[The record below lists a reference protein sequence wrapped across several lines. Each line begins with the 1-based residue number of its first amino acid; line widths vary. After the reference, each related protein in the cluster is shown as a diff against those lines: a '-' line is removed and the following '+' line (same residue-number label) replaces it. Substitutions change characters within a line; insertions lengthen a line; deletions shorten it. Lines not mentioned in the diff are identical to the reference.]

1 MLNLQKMNCK
11 NQWIKSHWD
20 NKLQGKSFLTSV
32 FCVVRAVLWPGSR
45 ICIAAGNRGQSIV
58 ILEYIRDKLM
68 PNSPELRAEIK
79 EGPITTASNAYVTFH
94 NGSTI
99 KVVTASDSARS
110 NRATLLVVEEFR
122 LVRADII
129 TTVLRKFLTEI
140 RHPGYL
146 DKPEY
151 QHLAERSREVYLSS
165 AWYKSHWSYQKMLS
179 AFKNMLDDT
188 KRYFLCG
195 LPYQLSIRE
204 GLLLREQVE
213 DEMAEDDFN
222 EVAWSMEM
230 SCEWWGAE
238 ENSFFD
244 FEAITRDRKIQY
256 PWLSDEV
263 CGRVS
268 DPRVHIPRKQA
279 GEIRILSADLALMA
293 SGGKKRRNNDA
304 TAIFINQVIRNKD
317 GRSTSNFVFTD
328 VIEGAHTEDQALY
341 IRKLFDVYE
350 CDWIAID
357 ARGVGAGIVDAL
369 LRDLVD
375 KDGGIVYPAISV
387 YNDQDWAARCT
398 NRNAPKVIW
407 AISASPKFNS
417 DCALGL
423 REGFKSG
430 KVRLLISEF
439 DAEELLSQLKGW
451 NNLNPAERLKIQLPY
466 INTTLA
472 VDEIIKLEHDE
483 SSGLVKI
490 SERAGN
496 RKDRYSSMS
505 YNYWVACQLDAKNRQ
520 RKDVD
525 NPMEYF
531 KIRAPKIR

>member
-1 MLNLQKMNCK
+1 M
-11 NQWIKSHWD
+11 
-20 NKLQGKSFLTSV
+20 TSV
-32 FCVVRAVLWPGSR
+32 FCCVRAILYPGTK

-68 PNSPELRAEIK
+68 SNSPELRAEIK
-79 EGPITTASNAYVTFH
+79 DGPIVTAANAYVTFH

-110 NRATLLVVEEFR
+110 NRATLLVVDEFR
-122 LVRADII
+122 MVRESVIS
-129 TTVLRKFLTEI
+129 TVLRKFLTEI

-151 QHLAERSREVYLSS
+151 KHLAERSREVYLSS
-165 AWYKSHWSYQKMLS
+165 AWFKSHWSYTKMLS
-179 AFKNMLDDT
+179 CFKNMTDDT
-188 KRYFLCG
+188 KKYFLCG
-195 LPYQLSIRE
+195 LPYQLPIHE
-204 GLLLREQVE
+204 GLLLREQIE

-222 EVAWSMEM
+222 EVTFSMEM
-230 SCEWWGAE
+230 LCQWWGSE

-244 FEAITRDRKIQY
+244 FDAITRDRKIQY
-256 PWLSDEV
+256 PWFTDEACGRLSD
-263 CGRVS
+263 S
-268 DPRVHIPRKQA
+268 KLHIPRKQS
-279 GEIRILSADLALMA
+279 GEVRILSADLALMA
-293 SGGKKRRNNDA
+293 SGGKKRKNNDA
-304 TAIFINQVIRNKD
+304 TAIFINQVLRGKD
-317 GRSTSNFVFTD
+317 GRSVSNFVFTD

-341 IRKLFDVYE
+341 IRKLFDQYD

-369 LRDLVD
+369 LRDLTD
-375 KDGGIVYPAISV
+375 NDSGITYPAISV
-387 YNDQDWAARCT
+387 YNDADWAARCSS
-398 NRNAPKVIW
+398 RNAQKVIW

-439 DAEELLSQLKGW
+439 DAEELLSQIKGW
-451 NNLNPAERLKIQLPY
+451 NNLNPAERLRLQLPY

-472 VDEIIKLEHDE
+472 VDEIIKLDHDE

-490 SERAGN
+490 FEKSGN

-505 YNYWVACQLDAKNRQ
+505 YNYWVACQLDAKQRQ
-520 RKDVD
+520 KKDVA